1 MKKYYLLA
9 GAALGIMA
17 MPVHAQEAANGAVA
31 QEAEGGLEDI
41 VVTAQRRSERLQN
54 VPIAITVAGAE
65 QLSIARVDNIANI
78 QSLSPS
84 VQFRTSNLSSSS
96 ANVII
101 RGLGTTGNSRAF
113 EGAVGIFID
122 GVYRTRAAAALQT
135 FNDIDNVQILRGPQG
150 TLFGKN
156 TSAGAILL
164 SSVKPDLTGFGG
176 NYEGSYGDYG
186 YGLAKLAVNAPLSE
200 TVALRVA
207 GVYSHRDGYF
217 TDSTT
222 GEPINGDESYGV
234 KAQLYFEPSSTLSFR
249 LVGDYLKSNA
259 NCCYGTK
266 DYIDGPTQPLIDSL
280 VRASGL
286 KVPSKNVNDMEA
298 SLNLPTRQRT
308 EDYGAAFHATLGL
321 GNDELKSVTAYREFS
336 VTQLGLDADFTGA
349 DLLILDESFKSK
361 FFSQEL
367 TFNGKAAGGAL
378 SYVMGAFFS
387 HEKLEM
393 ARGLSYGKQAQAF
406 WDVVFKSPGYA
417 IAEPGLYQTDD
428 MGGTSKSYA
437 VFAHADY
444 QFAPAWN
451 VIAGLRYSIE
461 EKNGYFSNPFFRA
474 ESKIP
479 ARRLGSGPGPA
490 YNADMTDKA
499 VSGTL
504 GLQYRPAANAMI
516 YLTYNRGFKAG
527 GVAIDANGAGARANN
542 PAEIVGAK
550 PLDPRYKPE
559 TVNAFELGAK
569 LDYLGNRART
579 NIAVFYTDISNFQVA
594 QFLGLQFAVLN
605 SKSAES
611 YGLEME
617 NTFKIGD
624 ALTLSASGLWLPKAD
639 YGVDPSMA
647 AVLSGQRF
655 RYAPKLSGNV
665 ALNFQQPIND
675 DLELT
680 SRAQFEYSG
689 AQFLSTSSTT
699 KRGGVGTLNL
709 NVGIKSES
717 GGWNLEGWVQNF
729 FDERYATYGFS
740 TPLQT
745 GDQNA
750 YYAPPR
756 TIGVTLRGKF

>member
-1 MKKYYLLA
+1 MKKYYLLT
-9 GAALGIMA
+9 GAALSIMA
-17 MPVHAQEAANGAVA
+17 MPAHAQEAADATVA
-31 QEAEGGLEDI
+31 QEASGGLEDI

-84 VQFRTSNLSSSS
+84 VQFRSSNISSSS
-96 ANVII
+96 SNVII

-122 GVYRTRAAAALQT
+122 GVYRTRAGAALQT

-164 SSVKPDLTGFGG
+164 TSTKPDLTGFSG

-234 KAQLYFEPSSTLSFR
+234 KAQLYFEPSSNLNFR
-249 LVGDYLKSNA
+249 LAGDYLKSNA

-266 DYIDGPTQPLIDSL
+266 DYVDGPTQPLIDAL
-280 VRASGL
+280 VRANGFN
-286 KVPSKNVNDMEA
+286 VPSKARNVFEA
-298 SLNLPTRQRT
+298 SLNQPTRQQT
-308 EDYGAAFHATLGL
+308 KDYGGTFHANLGL
-321 GNDELKSVTAYREFS
+321 GDDELRSVTAYREFS
-336 VTQLGLDADFTGA
+336 VTQLGLDAEFTGA
-349 DLLILDESFKSK
+349 DVLILDETFKSK

-367 TFNGKAAGGAL
+367 TYNGKGAAGAL
-378 SYVMGAFFS
+378 SYVLGAFYS
-387 HEKLEM
+387 YEKLHM
-393 ARGLSYGKQAQAF
+393 SRGLSYGQQAQAF
-406 WDVVFKSPGYA
+406 WDAIFKVPGYA
-417 IAEPGLYQTDD
+417 VAAPGLYQTDD

-437 VFAHADY
+437 AFAHMDY
-444 QFAPAWN
+444 QFAPNWN
-451 VIAGLRYSIE
+451 VIAGVRYSIE
-461 EKNGYFSNPFFRA
+461 EKNGYFSNPLFRA
-474 ESKIP
+474 GATMP
-479 ARRLGSGPGPA
+479 ARRLRSGPGPA
-490 YNADMTDKA
+490 YNADQTDKA
-499 VSGTL
+499 VSGTF
-504 GLQYRPAANAMI
+504 GLQYRPASNAMI

-527 GVAIDANGAGARANN
+527 GVMIDANGAGALDNN
-542 PAEIVGAK
+542 PTEIAGAK

-569 LDYLGNRART
+569 VDYLGNRART
-579 NIAVFYTDISNFQVA
+579 NIAVFYNDISNLQVA
-594 QFLGLQFAVLN
+594 QFLGVQFAVLN
-605 SKSAES
+605 SKSAET

-639 YGVDPSMA
+639 FGVEPA
-647 AVLSGQRF
+647 LKVLSGQRF

-665 ALNFQQPIND
+665 ALSFEQPIND
-675 DLELT
+675 DLSFT

-689 AQFLSTSSTT
+689 AQFLSTSSNVT
-699 KRGGVGTLNL
+699 RGEIGTLNL
-709 NVGIKSES
+709 NAGIKSEK
-717 GGWNLEGWVQNF
+717 GGWNLEAWVQNF
-729 FDERYATYGFS
+729 FDERYPVYAFS
-740 TPLQT
+740 TSLQT